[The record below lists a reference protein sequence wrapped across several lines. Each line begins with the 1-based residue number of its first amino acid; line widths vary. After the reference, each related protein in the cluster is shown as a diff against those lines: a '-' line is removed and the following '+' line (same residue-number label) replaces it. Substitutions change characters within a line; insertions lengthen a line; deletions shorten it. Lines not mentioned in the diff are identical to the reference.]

1 MKLLEKRVG
10 FDLKSNYFSYP
21 EAGKFND
28 LDITNMTI
36 IIFILCLT
44 INILSRVVLLEG
56 GLKDLGLLEAFR

>member
-36 IIFILCLT
+36 IIFILVDG
-44 INILSRVVLLEG
+44 SG
-56 GLKDLGLLEAFR
+56 GLNDYYLV

>member
-1 MKLLEKRVG
+1 MKLLEKRIG

-36 IIFILCLT
+36 IIFILVDGGGGLM
-44 INILSRVVLLEG
+44 IIILSRVVLFEG
-56 GLKDLGLLEAFR
+56 E